1 MFFKNFSISA
11 GITAFQHVYLKIA
24 GSFQIEQD
32 QQEKNDMSFE
42 LDHNDTD
49 SADEDSDFID
59 IKITTPPQMPS
70 RRKRKMEKKTKNGKG
85 TEEEAMYIITGYQPT
100 GLALANINDI
110 ILYNIPST

>member
-59 IKITTPPQMPS
+59 I
-70 RRKRKMEKKTKNGKG
+70 EKKTKNGKG